1 MNKKLNVQ
9 KIQILGQEYLVRVS
23 PNHNMDE
30 ITKYVNMKM
39 DEVIK
44 SGVDKNSQQLRIA
57 VFACLEIA
65 GELLLYKKNK
75 TDIATNLENK
85 SKIIVQSI
93 EEKLNK
99 ISEDK

>member
-23 PNHNMDE
+23 PNHSMDE
-30 ITKYVNMKM
+30 ITKYVNSKM

-75 TDIATNLENK
+75 NCL
-85 SKIIVQSI
+85 
-93 EEKLNK
+93 
-99 ISEDK
+99 